1 MGSRFARLLLFLFA
15 LLSMVAGLVA
25 CRTEHVPP
33 LVEVTDMTPREA
45 EVGDRLEL
53 RGNGFPQGRT
63 ARVTFKGRLHR
74 AGERSAAG
82 TDIDVDGVVL
92 GTERIE
98 VVLNEIT
105 VERFCGHGDR
115 AAHTTFIGDVE
126 VAFRSSIDGAP
137 PLVGIL
143 RAVTFDVHPTQIP
156 ARVTEARAQ
165 EGARVLDFIGIVPG
179 AATPRG
185 LPIIEV
191 KPSSA
196 AARSL
201 LRPGDVLTSVDGVRV
216 AGVEDVLPA
225 SSRETTI
232 RVRRGDS
239 EAEESRTIPLV
250 GYAAARI
257 PLEYAPAMLLVA
269 LALAILLVL
278 VAPGPRA
285 LGSFELMVTSR
296 LRGASARSL
305 AGHLFG
311 RGPRAFAAVLA
322 SLVVATFALGPHVV
336 APELDG
342 GLLLVVALALFGAS
356 RLGLARR
363 NGALK
368 SALMVIGASLLFGLA
383 MLAAVFSA
391 GTFALTELVR
401 AQGAAPWEVGA
412 VREPA
417 LACFAFAYLTTLVML
432 VRTGTTHP
440 LGILERVSLVILGA
454 LAAAVFFGGWQLPG
468 AEGTRVLGLQILGA
482 LLFVVKTWAI
492 VAVVLGLRAIAGA
505 DRGAPHVFE
514 IVAKRVVPA
523 LVVGVAIVI
532 LRRHFVPGRAMEI
545 AWGALVV
552 AGVGL
557 FVMRSVLRVF
567 HALRRPAPH
576 VSPFL

>member
-1 MGSRFARLLLFLFA
+1 MGSRFARLLLFLF
-15 LLSMVAGLVA
+15 SVVALVA

-33 LVEVTDMTPREA
+33 LVEVTDMMPREA

-82 TDIDVDGVVL
+82 TDIEVDGVVL

-98 VVLNEIT
+98 VVLNEVT

-115 AAHTTFIGDVE
+115 AAHTTFAGDVE

-137 PLVGIL
+137 PLVGTL
-143 RAVTFDVHPTQIP
+143 RGVTFDVHPAQIP
-156 ARVTEARAQ
+156 PRVTEARTQ

-179 AATPRG
+179 PATPRG
-185 LPIIEV
+185 LPITKV
-191 KPSSA
+191 VPGSA

-216 AGVEDVLPA
+216 AGIEDVLPA

-250 GYAAARI
+250 GYAAARV

-269 LALAILLVL
+269 LALAVLLVL
-278 VAPGPRA
+278 VAPGPPA
-285 LGSFELMVTSR
+285 LGSLEVMVTSR
-296 LRGASARSL
+296 LRGASVRSL
-305 AGHLFG
+305 AGHVFG

-363 NGALK
+363 RGALR
-368 SALMVIGASLLFGLA
+368 SALMVVGASLLFALA
-383 MLAAVFSA
+383 MLSAVFST
-391 GTFALTELVR
+391 GTLALTELVR
-401 AQGAAPWEVGA
+401 AQGGAPWELGA

-417 LACFAFAYLTTLVML
+417 LAFFAFAYLTTLVML
-432 VRTGTTHP
+432 VRTGDGP

-468 AEGTRVLGLQILGA
+468 AEGTRSLGLQILGA
-482 LLFVVKTWAI
+482 LLFVVKTWAL
-492 VAVVLGLRAIAGA
+492 VALVLGLRALSAGP
-505 DRGAPHVFE
+505 PHVFE

-523 LVVGVAIVI
+523 LVAGFAIVM

-552 AGVGL
+552 AGAGL
-557 FVMRSVLRVF
+557 VVARSVLRVF
-567 HALRRPAPH
+567 RALRRPAPH